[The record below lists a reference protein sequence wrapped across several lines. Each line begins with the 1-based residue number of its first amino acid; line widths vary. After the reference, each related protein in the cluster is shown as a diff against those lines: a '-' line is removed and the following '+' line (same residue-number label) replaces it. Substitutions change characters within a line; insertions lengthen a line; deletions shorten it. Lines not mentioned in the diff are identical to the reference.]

1 MQQDKYVPVKSEAGI
16 HRLSADI
23 LRVDKKSEEK
33 IANANFLRTGEE
45 TPLRGSGSGI
55 RSFFGNRALPFI
67 DKNKKMLA
75 LIFLEMDLIPSAAA
89 ANAIFGMPALTAAA
103 VLLAAAPGY
112 LIEYGFLS
120 GLVKILGKF
129 V

>member
-1 MQQDKYVPVKSEAGI
+1 MQDKSIPVKSEASI
-16 HRLSADI
+16 SRLSADM
-23 LRVDKKSEEK
+23 LRVEK
-33 IANANFLRTGEE
+33 PERIANANFLRTGEE

-55 RSFFGNRALPFI
+55 RSFFRNRALPFI

-120 GLVKILGKF
+120 GLIKILGKF

>member
-1 MQQDKYVPVKSEAGI
+1 MQDKSIPVKSEASI
-16 HRLSADI
+16 SRLSADM
-23 LRVDKKSEEK
+23 LRVEK
-33 IANANFLRTGEE
+33 PERIANANFLRTGEE
-45 TPLRGSGSGI
+45 TTLRGSGSGI
-55 RSFFGNRALPFI
+55 RSFIRNRALPFI

-89 ANAIFGMPALTAAA
+89 ANAIFGVPALTAAA

-120 GLVKILGKF
+120 GLIKILGKF

>member
-1 MQQDKYVPVKSEAGI
+1 MQDKSIRVKSDAG
-16 HRLSADI
+16 RQGLSADI
-23 LRVDKKSEEK
+23 LRAGQDQKKKELGASL
-33 IANANFLRTGEE
+33 LRTEEE
-45 TPLRGSGSGI
+45 TPLRGKAGRA
-55 RSFFGNRALPFI
+55 RSFVRSRALPFI
-67 DKNKKMLA
+67 DRNKKMLA

-89 ANAIFGMPALTAAA
+89 ANAVFGLHALTAAA